1 MKEDLRYL
9 ERLMAGK
16 LQPQQHPDD
25 KKLAAFIDGKLDAQ
39 EKEAMF
45 AHLSQCE
52 RCTKLILSVPPKSRI
67 RLHIPSRLQILNA
80 VMAVAAS
87 LIVFVFISFP
97 KKPELGM
104 VDIAA
109 VLNSSPYRSPGI
121 TTDRDQQI
129 DADRYISTIL
139 SQTDM
144 KTNTHYQEAVKLER
158 KGMYAEAREKYK
170 QALITIR
177 HIDDAKERISQKI
190 VINYRLLA
198 LGLKEQKENDASIE
212 AYKQMLY
219 YDISLYVYE
228 YEKHH
233 R

>member
-16 LQPQQHPDD
+16 PQPQQHPDD
-25 KKLAAFIDGKLDAQ
+25 EKLAAFIDGKLNT
-39 EKEAMF
+39 EEREAMF

-52 RCTKLILSVPPKSRI
+52 RCAKLVLSVPSKSGM

-80 VMAVAAS
+80 AMAVAAS

-97 KKPELGM
+97 QKPELGM

-109 VLNSSPYRSPGI
+109 VLNSSPYRSPGM
-121 TTDRDQQI
+121 TTDRHQQI
-129 DADRYISTIL
+129 DADRYISRIL
-139 SQTDM
+139 SRTDM
-144 KTNTHYQEAVKLER
+144 KTNTHYREAVKLER

-170 QALITIR
+170 QALIAIR

-190 VINYRLLA
+190 VINYRLLT
-198 LGLKEQKENDASIE
+198 LGIKEQKENDVSIE
-212 AYKQMLY
+212 AYRQMLR

-228 YEKHH
+228 YEKP
-233 R
+233 RR